1 MIRTLLIGA
10 ILTAFTG
17 LAMAADPVIG
27 AWQLNLAKS
36 KFSPGPPP
44 KSMTRTYAESAQ
56 GAVTLTINTTSA
68 EGKTGSAA
76 YTYKNDGKPYPVS
89 GNADADMA
97 SVTTVTALKVDF
109 KQIRAGATIATGVR
123 TVSKD
128 GKTLTVAQKGT
139 HANGTP
145 FDDVMVYDR
154 Q

>member
-1 MIRTLLIGA
+1 MIRILLIGA

-17 LAMAADPVIG
+17 MAMAADPVIG
-27 AWQLNLAKS
+27 TWQLNLAKS
-36 KFSPGPPP
+36 KFSPGPAP
-44 KSMTRTYAESAQ
+44 KSMTRAYTESAQ
-56 GAVTLTINTTSA
+56 GAVTLTINTISA
-68 EGKTGSAA
+68 EGKTGTAT

-97 SVTTVTALKVDF
+97 SVTTVTASKANF
-109 KQIRAGATIATGVR
+109 KQMKVGATIATGVR

-139 HANGTP
+139 HASGAP

>member
-1 MIRTLLIGA
+1 MGA
-10 ILTAFTG
+10 ILTAATSVA
-17 LAMAADPVIG
+17 LAADPLFG
-27 AWQLNLAKS
+27 TWQLNLAKS
-36 KFSPGPPP
+36 KFSPGPAP

-56 GAVTLTINTTSA
+56 GAITLTINAISA
-68 EGKTGSAA
+68 DGKTGTATYA
-76 YTYKNDGKPYPVS
+76 YMNDGKPYPVS

-97 SVTTVTALKVDF
+97 SVTPINALKAKF
-109 KQIRAGATIATGVR
+109 KQLRAGTTIATGVR

-139 HANGTP
+139 HASGAP